1 MKIVITGNSGSGKT
15 WLAKKIDLPESK
27 IIHLDTIFWEPGKF
41 DQKREQSKIDNLI
54 SQSIKYKEWVA
65 EGVFGELINRFMNEA
80 SIFILLDMPW
90 ELCLKRL
97 EKRGSESKK
106 HMSRTQS
113 SEGLIK
119 LIDWAQ
125 QYYERTN
132 LKSKYGHQQ
141 LFESFKGT
149 IVLLKSEDE
158 VTNFINKLH
167 IISMSSSKRPNPKI

>member
-15 WLAKKIDLPESK
+15 WLAKKIASPESI
-27 IIHLDTIFWEPGKF
+27 IIHLDSIFWEPGGF
-41 DQKREQSKIDNLI
+41 DKKREQSEIDKLI
-54 SQSIKYKEWVA
+54 TQSINHKEWVA
-65 EGVFGELINRFMNEA
+65 EGVFGELINRYINEA

-90 ELCLKRL
+90 ELCRRRL

-113 SEGLIK
+113 SEGLKK

-125 QYYERTN
+125 QYYARTN
-132 LKSKYGHQQ
+132 LKSKIGHQQ

-149 IVLLKSEDE
+149 KVLLKSEE
-158 VTNFINKLH
+158 ETINFIDKLH
-167 IISMSSSKRPNPKI
+167 NHQLHRTLQKARVR